1 MCQLLLLH
9 CLRIS
14 GVLVSVYMVSLP
26 INYHYFSIDCDMII
40 IVITGTVIC
49 KLLLLVFTI
58 VCWVGIKVYYQLI
71 IIVVIMSQSILT

>member
-1 MCQLLLLH
+1 
-9 CLRIS
+9 
-14 GVLVSVYMVSLP
+14 
-26 INYHYFSIDCDMII
+26 MII

-71 IIVVIMSQSILT
+71 TIVVTMSQSVLT